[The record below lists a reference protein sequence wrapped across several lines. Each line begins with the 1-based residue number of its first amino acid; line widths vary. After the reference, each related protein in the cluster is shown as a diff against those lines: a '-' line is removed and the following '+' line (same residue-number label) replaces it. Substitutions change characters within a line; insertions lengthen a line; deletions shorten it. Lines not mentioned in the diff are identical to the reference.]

1 MRKRILS
8 LLIACSMLAA
18 VGTGISAYAAE
29 VDSGLSSGNN
39 VLSQSSASEIDKK
52 IYDDFEYVTYESQ
65 NHSKVHITSYLGN
78 NSSVVF
84 PNTIEGKPVVSIEI
98 YYYLNGE
105 ENTTVKSVTV
115 PANCESCRFDNFA
128 ALEEIKVNSGNS
140 KYKSVNGVLIA
151 KDKTE
156 FCYPRNNKATSFA
169 IPENVTW
176 VKSNAFFKCKNLTS
190 VTVND
195 KASLIGGSGG
205 GCGLSTCPNM
215 KEIKVSSK
223 NENYCD
229 VDGVLFNKD
238 KTSIACYPGG
248 LKGAY
253 SIPEGVDAISV
264 DAFYACDGLTSVHI
278 PKTVTMIGGIMTDMN
293 FKFCPNLT
301 EISVDEN
308 NEHIYTVDGVL
319 FWSDTLVAYPAGK
332 KGNYILPENIRA
344 TTFHGFGGC
353 KNLTALAVPNADFD
367 VTSGGWFESPEDTPF
382 IGCDNLT
389 IYGVSGSK
397 LEEHA
402 KQHNIPFKPISEY
415 PDNNSSSKNGD
426 LDGDN
431 KITAADAL
439 LVLRASVGLE
449 KFNDEQNKLADV
461 DGSGKVDSADSLSIL
476 RWSVGLKDK
485 GILIEL

>member
-1 MRKRILS
+1 MVKLDKSLIRSCSILRKRILS

-205 GCGLSTCPNM
+205 GCGLSTCPFILLFENKRVIIILKDNIR
-215 KEIKVSSK
+215 KEVNYNEPIYHGRKSCYYSKYDAYGRYLYDCIFQKSPRMRSGNFRCSRDKRKSS
-223 NENYCD
+223 ERRYTIC
-229 VDGVLFNKD
+229 
-238 KTSIACYPGG
+238 
-248 LKGAY
+248 
-253 SIPEGVDAISV
+253 
-264 DAFYACDGLTSVHI
+264 
-278 PKTVTMIGGIMTDMN
+278 VT
-293 FKFCPNLT
+293 
-301 EISVDEN
+301 
-308 NEHIYTVDGVL
+308 EHTRS
-319 FWSDTLVAYPAGK
+319 F
-332 KGNYILPENIRA
+332 GNYGHQGYQR
-344 TTFHGFGGC
+344 
-353 KNLTALAVPNADFD
+353 
-367 VTSGGWFESPEDTPF
+367 
-382 IGCDNLT
+382 
-389 IYGVSGSK
+389 
-397 LEEHA
+397 
-402 KQHNIPFKPISEY
+402 
-415 PDNNSSSKNGD
+415 
-426 LDGDN
+426 
-431 KITAADAL
+431 
-439 LVLRASVGLE
+439 
-449 KFNDEQNKLADV
+449 
-461 DGSGKVDSADSLSIL
+461 
-476 RWSVGLKDK
+476 
-485 GILIEL
+485 